1 METLPPLRE
10 APIVKTYEEEFKTFI
25 DYYLSQME
33 DENFGGDLYDEY
45 AASILDEK
53 YEKVDV
59 DGLTKERSHLTESQQ
74 EDLHV
79 LFKKHEELFSS
90 KLGYYPHRKFHIEIE
105 QGAQPVHARSYPVPH
120 LHKET
125 FKKELDHLVE
135 IGVLDFQGASE
146 WASPTFIQE
155 KKDCRFRWLRNLRA
169 LNKVIKKKQ
178 YLLLIIH
185 DILRKRKG

>member
-1 METLPPLRE
+1 
-10 APIVKTYEEEFKTFI
+10 
-25 DYYLSQME
+25 ME
-33 DENFGGDLYDEY
+33 DEKFEGDRYDEY

-59 DGLTKERSHLTESQQ
+59 DGLAKEQSNLTEIQQ

-79 LFKKHEELFSS
+79 LFKKHEELFSG

-105 QGAQPVHARSYPVPH
+105 QGAQPVHEREYPVPH

-135 IGVLDFQGASE
+135 IGVLEFQGSSE
-146 WASPTFIQE
+146 WASPTFIQA
-155 KKDCRFRWLRNLRA
+155 KKDGHVRWLSDLRA
-169 LNKVIKKKQ
+169 LNKVIKRKQ
-178 YLLLIIH
+178 YPFPIIH
-185 DILRKRKG
+185 DILYKQKG